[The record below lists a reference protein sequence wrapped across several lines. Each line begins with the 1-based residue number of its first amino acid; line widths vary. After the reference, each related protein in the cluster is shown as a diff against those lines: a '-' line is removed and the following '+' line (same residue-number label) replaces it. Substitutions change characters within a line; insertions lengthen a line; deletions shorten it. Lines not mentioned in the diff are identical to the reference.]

1 MNQPFEASI
10 TKATN
15 NHRQELTR
23 LLQTAKLPAAD
34 LPASLDNFF
43 VVTDKGNLVA
53 AVGLEFYADCG
64 LLRSM
69 VVAEAYRNNHI
80 ASQLL
85 LQSEA
90 FAKTSGIDCLYLFTE
105 TAAVFFES
113 KGFQK

>member
-1 MNQPFEASI
+1 
-10 TKATN
+10 
-15 NHRQELTR
+15 
-23 LLQTAKLPAAD
+23 
-34 LPASLDNFF
+34 
-43 VVTDKGNLVA
+43 
-53 AVGLEFYADCG
+53 
-64 LLRSM
+64 M

-113 KGFQK
+113 KGFKNNKGRSAQGITGIF